1 MKKQNSFVYRI
12 DRLRRRFRR
21 RRAVSAFREKR
32 GFFFGNI
39 ILFFETAAGVPRI
52 TSPLSKLA
60 FCATSHPALLS
71 RPAACRAR
79 ALDIRAFRRSYYSKW
94 PL

>member
-1 MKKQNSFVYRI
+1 MDCVFVVVAG
-12 DRLRRRFRR
+12 FG
-21 RRAVSAFREKR
+21 VSEERTHTKR
-32 GFFFGNI
+32 GFFGN
-39 ILFFETAAGVPRI
+39 ILFFETAAGVPLSRY
-52 TSPLSKLA
+52 SPLSKLA

>member
-1 MKKQNSFVYRI
+1 MKKQNSPYETAFSSSSRG
-12 DRLRRRFRR
+12 FG
-21 RRAVSAFREKR
+21 VSGETW
-32 GFFFGNI
+32 FFFGNI